1 MAQDVTQL
9 LDKDTLI
16 SVRNRD
22 NGTVGYSVPDL
33 RVHRSFTKGEKKM
46 IPMDELRRLIYTPGG
61 LKIVKHYLVIENEDA
76 ARELL
81 GNVEPE
87 YFYSRKDIA
96 NLLQY
101 GSYESLVDC
110 LNFAPV
116 GVIDL
121 VKDIA
126 VKVQLNDVRKR
137 QLILEKTG
145 FNVDKAIEI
154 NKETEEERPAQ
165 EKKVRLSD
173 EHKTVV
179 KTVAEPAVRM
189 TAPPQYK
196 VVSTEPDDE

>member
-1 MAQDVTQL
+1 M
-9 LDKDTLI
+9 
-16 SVRNRD
+16 
-22 NGTVGYSVPDL
+22 
-33 RVHRSFTKGEKKM
+33 
-46 IPMDELRRLIYTPGG
+46 
-61 LKIVKHYLVIENEDA
+61 
-76 ARELL
+76 
-81 GNVEPE
+81 
-87 YFYSRKDIA
+87 
-96 NLLQY
+96 
-101 GSYESLVDC
+101 
-110 LNFAPV
+110 NFAPV

-154 NKETEEERPAQ
+154 NKETEEERPTQ

-196 VVSTEPDDE
+196 VVSTESDDE

>member
-1 MAQDVTQL
+1 MAQDVTKL

-33 RVHRSFTKGEKKM
+33 HVHRSFTKNEKKM
-46 IPMDELRRLIYTPGG
+46 VPMEELRKLVYTPGG
-61 LKIVKHYLVIENEDA
+61 LKIVKHYLVIENEEA
-76 ARELL
+76 AKELL
-81 GNVEPE
+81 GHVEPE

-121 VKDIA
+121 VKEIA

-137 QLILEKTG
+137 QLIFEKTG
-145 FNVDKAIEI
+145 FNIDKAIEI
-154 NKETEEERPAQ
+154 NKETEEERPTQ

-179 KTVAEPAVRM
+179 KTVTEPAVRM
-189 TAPPQYK
+189 TAPPEYK
-196 VVSTEPDDE
+196 VVSTETDDE

>member
-1 MAQDVTQL
+1 MTQDVTKL

-33 RVHRSFTKGEKKM
+33 QVHRSFTKNEKKM
-46 IPMDELRRLIYTPGG
+46 IPMEELRKLIYTPGG
-61 LKIVKHYLVIENEDA
+61 SKIIKHYLVIENEEA
-76 ARELL
+76 AKELL
-81 GNVEPE
+81 GQVEPE
-87 YFYSRKDIA
+87 YFYSRKDIT

-121 VKDIA
+121 VKEIA

-137 QLILEKTG
+137 QLIFEKTG

-154 NKETEEERPAQ
+154 NKETEEERPTQ
-165 EKKVRLSD
+165 ERKVRLSD

-179 KTVAEPAVRM
+179 KTVTEPAVRM
-189 TAPPQYK
+189 TAPPKYN
-196 VVSTEPDDE
+196 VVNIETDD

>member
-1 MAQDVTQL
+1 MTQDVTKL

-33 RVHRSFTKGEKKM
+33 QVHRSFSKNEKKM
-46 IPMDELRRLIYTPGG
+46 IPMEELRKLVYTPGG
-61 LKIVKHYLVIENEDA
+61 SKIIKHYLVIENEEA
-76 ARELL
+76 AKELL
-81 GNVEPE
+81 GQVEPE

-121 VKDIA
+121 VKEIA

-137 QLILEKTG
+137 QLIFEKTG

-154 NKETEEERPAQ
+154 NKETEEERPTQ
-165 EKKVRLSD
+165 ERKVRLSD

-179 KTVAEPAVRM
+179 KTVTEPAVRM
-189 TAPPQYK
+189 TAPPKYN
-196 VVSTEPDDE
+196 VVNIETDD